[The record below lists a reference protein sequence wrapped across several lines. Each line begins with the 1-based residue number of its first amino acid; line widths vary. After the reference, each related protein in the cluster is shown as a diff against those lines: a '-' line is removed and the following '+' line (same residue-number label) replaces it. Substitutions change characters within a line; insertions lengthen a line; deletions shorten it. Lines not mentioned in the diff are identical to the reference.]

1 MNLVEEAITGHW
13 GERCPEHE
21 DGCPVCDAWRQYDNL
36 TTHNEMHYKALNN
49 LTREKEMRMAIM
61 KLIIEGRDSDMA
73 RFMALSNQLPTF
85 DELEDK

>member
-1 MNLVEEAITGHW
+1 MT
-13 GERCPEHE
+13 
-21 DGCPVCDAWRQYDNL
+21 DDD
-36 TTHNEMHYKALNN
+36 LN
-49 LTREKEMRMAIM
+49 REKEIRMAIM